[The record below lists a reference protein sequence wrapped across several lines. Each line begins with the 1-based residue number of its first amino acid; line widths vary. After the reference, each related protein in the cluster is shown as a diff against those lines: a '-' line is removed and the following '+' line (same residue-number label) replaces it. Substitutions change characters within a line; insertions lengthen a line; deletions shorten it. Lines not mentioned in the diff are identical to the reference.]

1 MSGVA
6 FLMFA
11 TVFPMVI
18 NEIAVMEEELNLH
31 RNKFNEL
38 SNELW
43 TEILQQSTAVRH
55 VRAVDRKRRQYGYS
69 SADYDGATGSRQGT
83 NADVSTSTT
92 VNNCP
97 PGPKGPQGD
106 SGEKEKQK
114 RATNFVL
121 GYYQLEAN
129 ISGDD
134 APDGVPGRPG
144 LDGIDIKPIS
154 GSCAPCPMGPQGL
167 PGYKGRRGPR
177 GPKGKKG
184 LAGKPGILRFC
195 IVPYQFVYLSKFVY
209 LYFFSPAKFASLS
222 EFLQNIQRCLG
233 SDGMN
238 GEEGPQGESG
248 YQGDQGPPGEKGSP
262 GKNGFKRGE
271 GPRGPKG
278 ETGPIGPE
286 GDEGAPGE
294 RGDDAPQGLRG
305 EPGPRGPIG
314 GPGRPGV
321 QGERGKPGRKGA
333 NGEYCQCPERGVDRG
348 KFDSYDMNIKEK
360 SSGNQPALGDQST
373 TIQHNEETNSG
384 LIEKLN
390 QREPSA
396 RYDSNSPISAFKAN
410 TEEAS
415 EAQTK
420 QQWNENKGGKFD
432 QEHDTIGKW
441 NTAMA
446 SKNTLS
452 TLTIE
457 NVSVSD
463 ISIII
468 VFIEPK

>member
-69 SADYDGATGSRQGT
+69 SADYDGATGSGQGT

-106 SGEKEKQK
+106 SGEK
-114 RATNFVL
+114 
-121 GYYQLEAN
+121 
-129 ISGDD
+129 GDD

-184 LAGKPGILRFC
+184 LAGKP
-195 IVPYQFVYLSKFVY
+195 
-209 LYFFSPAKFASLS
+209 
-222 EFLQNIQRCLG
+222 G

-457 NVSVSD
+457 NRIKESD
-463 ISIII
+463 GRTIFYDKRARA
-468 VFIEPK
+468 VALRRTHRLR